1 MECLTPTFSLEIFMD
16 DCFTSFNL
24 LTLLGVNNIPATGVL
39 NDDKLRKCTTIGEK
53 QLQKKERGHLKQRTS
68 SKNAV

>member
-24 LTLLGVNNIPATGVL
+24 LNRLGVNNIRATGAL
-39 NDDKLRKCTTIGEK
+39 KEDRLRKCTTIGEK
-53 QLQKKERGHLKQRTS
+53 QLQKKERGHLKQCTS
-68 SKNAV
+68 SKNTV

>member
-24 LTLLGVNNIPATGVL
+24 LTLLGVNNIPATDVL
-39 NDDKLRKCTTIGEK
+39 NEDKLRKCTTIGEK